1 VAANAD
7 LAFWFRMAAINR
19 YDTLRRRTGTFN
31 APSLFVLSLLADVV
45 GQQDFDPELLV
56 LDPLDRTQ
64 LLHRMLTAS
73 AAMH

>member
-1 VAANAD
+1 
-7 LAFWFRMAAINR
+7 MAATNR
-19 YDTLRRRTGTFN
+19 QHTLRRRTGIYN

-45 GQQDFDPELLV
+45 GNRDFDPEVLV

-64 LLHRMLTAS
+64 LLCRMLTAS